1 MANRAQLS
9 TGSYN
14 KTDTL
19 YAQKLLNE
27 KGGYGLAV
35 DGIYGSDTAAAV
47 KTFQKKNGLTAD
59 GIVGPATFAK
69 LIPNRFKKSRRNIT
83 KIIIHCSATPEGEDL
98 TVEQIRKDHK
108 AQGWSDI
115 GYHYV
120 IYRDGSIHEGRD
132 VNLQGAHCGDN
143 GGNIGSIGICYIGGK
158 ERRIPGVAYKNLKD
172 KDTRTDAQKVAL
184 LNLLLT
190 LRKLYP
196 AAKIYGHRDFDKHG
210 KTCPSFDAK
219 KEYSNI

>member
-1 MANRAQLS
+1 MTYKR
-9 TGSYN
+9 GSRGEMV
-14 KTDTL
+14 KQI
-19 YAQKLLNE
+19 QKALC
-27 KGGYGLAV
+27 GAGYHVGV
-35 DGIYGSDTAAAV
+35 IDGIFGQMTEDAV
-47 KTFQKKNGLTAD
+47 LMFQKANGLTAD
-59 GIVGPATFAK
+59 GIVGPATLAK

-83 KIIIHCSATPEGEDL
+83 KIIVHCSATPEGEDL

-120 IYRDGSIHEGRD
+120 IYRDGSVHEGRD
-132 VNLQGAHCGDN
+132 VDLQGAHCGDN

-172 KDTRTDAQKVAL
+172 KDTRTDEQKVAL

-196 AAKIYGHRDFDKHG
+196 QARIYGHRDFDMHG
-210 KTCPSFDAK
+210 KTCPCFDAK
-219 KEYSNI
+219 KEYRNI